1 MINNIYL
8 KFVFKSMFLRKNSRI
23 KNKPLI
29 DHTPS
34 RSSTLVQPPSINFK
48 KLDPLQFRGKYRKR
62 SIVLYPEFIAHIYCY
77 MYLLCARVE
86 VQDNNYGWGS
96 L

>member
-8 KFVFKSMFLRKNSRI
+8 NFVFKSMPLRKNSRI

-29 DHTPS
+29 DQTPS
-34 RSSTLVQPPSINFK
+34 RSSTLVQPPPINLK
-48 KLDPLQFRGKYRKR
+48 KLDPLQFRGKHRKR
-62 SIVLYPEFIAHIYCY
+62 SIVLYPEFIVHIYCY

-96 L
+96 R